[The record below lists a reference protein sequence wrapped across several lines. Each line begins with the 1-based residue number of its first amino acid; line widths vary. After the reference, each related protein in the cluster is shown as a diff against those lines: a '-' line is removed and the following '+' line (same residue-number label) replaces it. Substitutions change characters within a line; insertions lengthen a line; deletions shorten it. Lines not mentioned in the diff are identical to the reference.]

1 MRKYNDRRRGFRSRT
16 SAGDVTVIVAA
27 SLFGVMLV
35 SNLILE
41 IITISEVGGLWEFMQ
56 LSDFGIL
63 LAQFGVHPVW
73 AAVNIV
79 GTLTSAILFFA
90 SR

>member
-1 MRKYNDRRRGFRSRT
+1 MRIPSFTPRKFRS
-16 SAGDVTVIVAA
+16 SIAAGDVTAIVAV

-41 IITISEVGGLWEFMQ
+41 IITISEVGGLWKFMQ

-63 LAQFGVHPVW
+63 VAQFGVHPVW

-79 GTLTSAILFFA
+79 GTFTSAILFFA

>member
-1 MRKYNDRRRGFRSRT
+1 MRIPSFTPRKFRS
-16 SAGDVTVIVAA
+16 SIAAGDVTAIVAV
-27 SLFGVMLV
+27 SLFSMMFV

-41 IITISEVGGLWEFMQ
+41 IITISEVGGWWEFMQ

-63 LAQFGVHPVW
+63 VAQFGVHPVW
-73 AAVNIV
+73 ATVNIV
-79 GTLTSAILFFA
+79 GTLASGVLFFA

>member
-1 MRKYNDRRRGFRSRT
+1 MRIPSFTPRKFRSRT
-16 SAGDVTVIVAA
+16 SVGDVTLIVTA

-41 IITISEVGGLWEFMQ
+41 IITISEVGGLWKFMQ
-56 LSDFGIL
+56 LSDFGIFV
-63 LAQFGVHPVW
+63 AQFGVHPVW

-79 GTLTSAILFFA
+79 GTFTSAILFFA